1 MLKKRIRRDT
11 LWRNRLVVSRD
22 VWGKHPDELL
32 GTPFAPYMMVD
43 MMALAIIEQEE
54 MESKK
59 R

>member
-1 MLKKRIRRDT
+1 
-11 LWRNRLVVSRD
+11 VVSRD